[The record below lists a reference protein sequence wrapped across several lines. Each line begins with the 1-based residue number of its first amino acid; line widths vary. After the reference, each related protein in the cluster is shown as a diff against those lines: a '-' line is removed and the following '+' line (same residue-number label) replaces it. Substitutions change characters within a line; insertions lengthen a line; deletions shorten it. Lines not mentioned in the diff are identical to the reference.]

1 MEWQKVQRKSTEET
15 FFVEF
20 CLVANLLQHGDLGW
34 SGTSRERSVYSIDFG
49 FGQSE
54 IAGPGVFGSV
64 FGTGSLGDREQCGR
78 PHQKSERDL
87 MWSCRV
93 RGGDLLKHA
102 IAVGARSWKAP
113 VSERAVGND
122 GDAVPLA
129 PRDHGVLYGA
139 LLQVVKNL
147 VAGQSVSAGNFPCL
161 FKIGHIEVADAPG
174 ENFPLALK
182 LLESRERFVQR
193 MLATPVQEVT
203 IQPVGSKALQRTLA
217 GYHCPAVR
225 SVVGHDLGDQKNL
238 IALSDDCLAYDIL
251 GDTIKLRSVNVGHA
265 KLHSSA

>member
-1 MEWQKVQRKSTEET
+1 MQRKSTEET

-20 CLVANLLQHGDLGW
+20 CLVAKLLQHGELGW
-34 SGTSRERSVYSIDFG
+34 SGTSRERSVYSIDFR

-87 MWSCRV
+87 TWSRRV
-93 RGGDLLKHA
+93 RGGDLLEYA

-129 PRDHGVLYGA
+129 PRDHGALHRA

-147 VAGQSVSAGNFPCL
+147 VADEATPTANVPCF
-161 FKIGHIEVADAPG
+161 FKIGHIEVAYTPG

-182 LLESRERFVQR
+182 LLESRERFVQW

-203 IQPVGSKALQRTLA
+203 IQPVGPEALQRTLA
-217 GYHCPAVR
+217 GCYRPALR
-225 SVVGHDLGDQKNL
+225 SVAGHDLGDQKNL
-238 IALSDDCLAYDIL
+238 IALSDDCLTDDIL

-265 KLHSSA
+265 KLYPSS